1 MLARICAGGG
11 PIPCAKGRPYRDTRF
26 CPVQT
31 EGAEVSY
38 HGNDPDSTRQV
49 RERHARV
56 SVITIIDGLAIT
68 IIDGRL
74 NQVHRHPAAPLMPLT
89 ADLPRIHA
97 GQLLLAA
104 GRRDRLG
111 RPLGEVPA
119 SPRLLYRGEDSL
131 SPRAPLPPEMDGA
144 ASAARRRK
152 RPYVAR
158 AAFRSQ
164 HTLRRGNGN
173 GGPVTPTDALVKRR
187 VSANAAPRQAAQK
200 EHDN

>member
-1 MLARICAGGG
+1 MHRSSNRAPRRLPPTYID
-11 PIPCAKGRPYRDTRF
+11 GRCLTVDSATTNWSATRRF
-26 CPVQT
+26 TP
-31 EGAEVSY
+31 AAAS
-38 HGNDPDSTRQV
+38 RL
-49 RERHARV
+49 